1 MWDLPG
7 PGLQPVSPALAGGF
21 STSAPPGK
29 PARLHLNQ
37 FNFSTA
43 FGAWPSKYVIM
54 VLTECLLCYLVLRTV
69 SFFIPCSQSGNL
81 TVWAGNDGGSVF
93 LPV

>member
-7 PGLQPVSPALAGGF
+7 PGLEPMSSALAGGV

-29 PARLHLNQ
+29 PAQLHLNQ

-43 FGAWPSKYVIM
+43 FGAWPSKYVIT
-54 VLTECLLCYLVLRTV
+54 VLTKGLLCYLVLRTV
-69 SFFIPCSQSGNL
+69 SLFPGVRVGI
-81 TVWAGNDGGSVF
+81 
-93 LPV
+93 